1 MKFQALRI
9 SLAAWSLVIAV
20 SVLLAANEWIRL
32 PEDPLKGWSV
42 FEGKGCIKCH
52 SIHGHGGK
60 DGPDLGEKPFYGSF
74 LQLAGVMWNHS
85 PQMSERMRELRI
97 SRPTFTHEEMAELI
111 AYLYYLQYL
120 GEPGNPLEGEKL
132 FPEKGCIKCHSVGGK
147 GGTIGPKLDEMKR
160 YASPLYMAQAMW
172 NHGPEME
179 VRMKE
184 LGIRR
189 PRFEGREIV
198 DLIAYIQKVSAG
210 APEEK
215 VYMLPGNPTEGER
228 LFVSKGCIDCHSVRG
243 KGASIGPDLGKVELY
258 RSVTEIVGIMWNHG
272 PEMWQEMEKR
282 GINRPRFSG
291 EEMADIIA
299 YLYFLKFVD
308 EPGDRVEGEK
318 LFSSKGCI
326 TCHLV
331 KGKGEEIGP
340 DLATSRGVSSPIEMV
355 QVMWNHAPIMEKK
368 MREKRL
374 PWPEFK
380 GKDMPNLFAYLQSIS
395 KGGATK

>member
-1 MKFQALRI
+1 
-9 SLAAWSLVIAV
+9 
-20 SVLLAANEWIRL
+20 
-32 PEDPLKGWSV
+32 
-42 FEGKGCIKCH
+42 
-52 SIHGHGGK
+52 
-60 DGPDLGEKPFYGSF
+60 
-74 LQLAGVMWNHS
+74 
-85 PQMSERMRELRI
+85 
-97 SRPTFTHEEMAELI
+97 MAELI

-243 KGASIGPDLGKVELY
+243 NGASIGPDLGKVELY

-326 TCHLV
+326 TCHSV